1 MQLRIQLNSCGS
13 NWVQTTQKS
22 FLVGSSMVLLIL
34 LEGLLMT
41 FDSLAYYANI
51 MVDVLAPGAS
61 FCVTKR
67 CFDASVTARVVT

>member
-1 MQLRIQLNSCGS
+1 
-13 NWVQTTQKS
+13 
-22 FLVGSSMVLLIL
+22 MVLLIL